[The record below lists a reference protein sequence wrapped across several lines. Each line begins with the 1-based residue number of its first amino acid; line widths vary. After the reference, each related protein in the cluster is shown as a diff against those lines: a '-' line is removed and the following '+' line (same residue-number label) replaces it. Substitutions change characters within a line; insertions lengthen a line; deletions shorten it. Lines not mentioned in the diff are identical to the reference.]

1 MSELYQISLDE
12 LLKGDKAMMDKI
24 ENDIEKEEKNIL
36 DLEDKIEFLQENLST
51 LREEYEKAQKEL
63 EVKEF
68 FKKEI
73 NELREQILNKKSEL
87 LAFRIKLEEL
97 KKENQKSLNDLKS
110 GKCKPTHTRAIKN
123 LNNYTCYI
131 DFARSKFNNEVYVE
145 NQGII
150 LNNNTILNVNKRNH
164 CIEQLS
170 KEIQKKQSVTEL
182 HNLNHPTRIINIIP
196 FTTINNTI
204 LSPYYNCKYV
214 SEELSNFNPF
224 NKISSLDFNDV
235 DYKKYQKGY
244 HAITLGLCEQ
254 KYTQAEYS
262 SRYYSCNISYDK
274 NGKIID
280 YFHFGDGNHR
290 EDLDNCYTQLFNDI
304 KQEVPNI
311 HGESEW
317 AKYGIPQTPSKLD
330 IKKKVKTETIQK
342 VPTAKSIP
350 NNSTPKTTTP
360 VKVNMPQAPIYK

>member
-1 MSELYQISLDE
+1 MKKIILTTLSLAGFTILAAHATTTYEQLYSCSSPIKHFE
-12 LLKGDKAMMDKI
+12 NIIPGKVMI
-24 ENDIEKEEKNIL
+24 ENDC
-36 DLEDKIEFLQENLST
+36 KI
-51 LREEYEKAQKEL
+51 YEKSSPEYYNACVQT
-63 EVKEF
+63 
-68 FKKEI
+68 
-73 NELREQILNKKSEL
+73 
-87 LAFRIKLEEL
+87 A
-97 KKENQKSLNDLKS
+97 KKENQKSLNDLKL

-150 LNNNTILNVNKRNH
+150 LNNNTILNNDKRNY
-164 CIEQLS
+164 CIEQLA
-170 KEIQKKQSVTEL
+170 KEIQTNQSVKEL
-182 HNLNHPTRIINIIP
+182 HNLNHSTKKRNIIP
-196 FTTINNTI
+196 HAKINNTI
-204 LSPYYNCKYV
+204 LSPYYNCKY
-214 SEELSNFNPF
+214 LSAEAQKFNPI
-224 NKISSLDFNDV
+224 NHIESLDSYSDS
-235 DYKKYQKGY
+235 YYIKYQKGY
-244 HAITLGLCEQ
+244 HAVKLGLCEQ
-254 KYTQAEYS
+254 VYTQAEYS
-262 SRYYSCNISYDK
+262 SKHYSCHIAYDK
-274 NGKIID
+274 NGKVID
-280 YFHFGDGNHR
+280 HFYHGDGNHR

-342 VPTAKSIP
+342 VPTAKSSP